1 MTPSEIA
8 ERLASRVDQ
17 VSRHLLPNGK
27 REGHEWRAG
36 STCGDSGKSLGVHLT
51 GDKAGVWSDFST
63 GESGDLLDLWC
74 AARNCDLRTAL
85 TEARLWLGISD
96 IESGF
101 QPKRTAKAYKRPER
115 PRCSNVD
122 KQSAVMHYLTEDR
135 KLLPETLAQFKIAAD
150 GENIVFPFLREAELI
165 GWKKLSIH
173 RDDNGKKKITA
184 APEAEPCL
192 FGWQALDPKT
202 REVCI
207 TEGEI
212 DAMTLHQCGLPALSV
227 PSGGGTGGKQA
238 WIECEWERL
247 ERFDEFVLCLDADE
261 PGQAAAADIAARL
274 GAHRCRIATFG
285 PHKDANEALLHGAT
299 LEDFIGWIR
308 GSRFVNPNG
317 LRGAGEFVDE
327 VLREFYP
334 PAGSVIGLSLPWE
347 KAKWLKF
354 RPAELS
360 IWSGY
365 SGHGKSQM
373 VGHAM
378 IGGMANGE
386 SVCMAS
392 MELPARRLLHRL
404 VRQAVGAAEPTPKA
418 IRGAL
423 GWMGER
429 LWLFDVT
436 GTAKAD
442 DLLTVF
448 RYAARRYRVTQFVV
462 DSLAKCGIAEDDYS
476 GQKAIVERLIDFAHE
491 MNVHV
496 HLVVH
501 PRKGENENAPPGKM
515 DVKGTGAIT
524 DMADNVLVCWRN
536 KRKESKRNDR
546 PDGAAEDTMRA
557 GGDQDDDARIYVNKQ
572 RHDGSEGVIKLWFD
586 SGSLQYLPDEYSR
599 PTCYVESLR

>member
-1 MTPSEIA
+1 MNPTQVA

-17 VSRHLLPNGK
+17 VARHLLPNGK

-36 STCGDSGKSLGVHLT
+36 STGGESGKSLGVHLT
-51 GDKAGVWSDFST
+51 GEKAGVWSDFAT

-74 AARNCDLRTAL
+74 IARNCDLRAAL
-85 TEARLWLGISD
+85 TEAKLWLGIAD

-101 QPKRTAKAYKRPER
+101 QPKRTAKAYKRPEK
-115 PRCSNVD
+115 PRCA
-122 KQSAVMHYLTEDR
+122 KIPEQSAVSRYLIEER

-150 GENIVFPFLREAELI
+150 GENIVFPFLRDGELI

-173 RDDNGKKKITA
+173 RDNGKKKITA

-192 FGWQALDPKT
+192 FGWQALDPKA
-202 REVCI
+202 RHVCI

-227 PSGGGTGGKQA
+227 PSGGGIAGKQA
-238 WIECEWERL
+238 WIETEWVRL
-247 ERFDEFVLCLDADE
+247 DRFDEFVLCLDSDE
-261 PGQAAAADIAARL
+261 QGQAAAADIAARL
-274 GAHRCRIATFG
+274 GPHRCRIAVFG
-285 PHKDANEALLHGAT
+285 PHKDANEALQKGAT
-299 LEDFIGWIR
+299 LDEFIGWIR
-308 GSRFVNPNG
+308 KSRFINPQG
-317 LRGAGEFVDE
+317 LRGAAEFVDE
-327 VLREFYP
+327 VIREFYP
-334 PAGSVIGLSLPWE
+334 PDNAVIGMSLPWK
-347 KAKWLKF
+347 KANWVKF
-354 RPAELS
+354 RPAELT

-373 VGHAM
+373 LGHAM
-378 IGGMANGE
+378 VAGMVDGE
-386 SVCMAS
+386 TVCMAS
-392 MELPARRLLHRL
+392 MELPARRLLHRI
-404 VRQAVGAAEPTPKA
+404 VRQAVGVAEPPRPA
-418 IRGAL
+418 IHSAL

-442 DLLTVF
+442 DLLNVF
-448 RYAARRYRVTQFVV
+448 RYAARRYRVSQFVV

-476 GQKAIVERLIDFAHE
+476 GQKALVEKLIDFAHE

-536 KRKESKRNDR
+536 KRKEGKRQDR
-546 PDGAAEDTMRA
+546 PDNAAEETMRE
-557 GGDQDDDARIYVNKQ
+557 GGEADEDARIYVNKQ
-572 RHDGSEGVIKLWFD
+572 RYDGTEGIIKLWFD
-586 SGSLQYLPDEYSR
+586 PKSLQYLSDEHCR
-599 PTCYVESLR
+599 PVCYVESLR